1 MSQQLPVSAL
11 HSSFRHVL
19 SVPFI
24 VCLKP
29 KKEGKMETLN
39 INTVIIDQ
47 QVLDALKDYQ
57 ADGAEIDCQTLEKII
72 DYLFR
77 VSEMIGYADDMDGGG
92 MLKLI
97 YSLRQMKENLVK
109 LLPEDK

>member
-1 MSQQLPVSAL
+1 
-11 HSSFRHVL
+11 
-19 SVPFI
+19 
-24 VCLKP
+24 
-29 KKEGKMETLN
+29 METLN

-57 ADGAEIDCQTLEKII
+57 EDGAQIDCQTLEKTI

-77 VSEMIGYADDMDGGG
+77 VSEMLGYAGDMDGDC

-97 YSLRQMKENLVK
+97 YSLRSMKESLMN
-109 LLPEDK
+109 LLPDSE

>member
-1 MSQQLPVSAL
+1 
-11 HSSFRHVL
+11 
-19 SVPFI
+19 
-24 VCLKP
+24 
-29 KKEGKMETLN
+29 METLN

-57 ADGAEIDCQTLEKII
+57 EDGAQIDCQTLEKTI

-77 VSEMIGYADDMDGGG
+77 VSEMLGYAGDMDGDC

-97 YSLRQMKENLVK
+97 YSLRQMKEDLMK

>member
-1 MSQQLPVSAL
+1 
-11 HSSFRHVL
+11 
-19 SVPFI
+19 
-24 VCLKP
+24 
-29 KKEGKMETLN
+29 METLN

-57 ADGAEIDCQTLEKII
+57 ADGAEIDCQTLEKTI